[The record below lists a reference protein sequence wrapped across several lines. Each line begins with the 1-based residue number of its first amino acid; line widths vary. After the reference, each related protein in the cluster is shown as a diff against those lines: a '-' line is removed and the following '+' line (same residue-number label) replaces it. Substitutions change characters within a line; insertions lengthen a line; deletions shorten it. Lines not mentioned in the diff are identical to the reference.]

1 MKVTIKDT
9 GMSPNRFSVWKV
21 VGDTSELLK
30 NEDGSSPRFPTYKEA
45 DDYCTNKGYT
55 VI

>member
-9 GMSPNRFSVWKV
+9 GMGTNRFSVWKV
-21 VGDTSELLK
+21 VGDASELLK
-30 NEDGSSPRFPTYKEA
+30 NEDGSSPRFPTHEDA
-45 DDYCTNKGYT
+45 VEYCNNKGYT